1 MLTAF
6 ATYLGKFVFFIA
18 VAAAGFTAG
27 KKFKASK
34 KAKNSA
40 TAIIKLTKA
49 VFDFI
54 IRNW

>member
-6 ATYLGKFVFFIA
+6 ATYIGKFVFFIA

-40 TAIIKLTKA
+40 TAE
-49 VFDFI
+49 
-54 IRNW
+54 

>member
-27 KKFKASK
+27 KKCKASK

-40 TAIIKLTKA
+40 TAE
-49 VFDFI
+49 
-54 IRNW
+54 

>member
-6 ATYLGKFVFFIA
+6 ATYLGKFIFFIA

-34 KAKNSA
+34 KVENSA
-40 TAIIKLTKA
+40 AA
-49 VFDFI
+49 E
-54 IRNW
+54 

>member
-18 VAAAGFTAG
+18 VAAAG

-40 TAIIKLTKA
+40 TAE
-49 VFDFI
+49 
-54 IRNW
+54 

>member
-34 KAKNSA
+34 
-40 TAIIKLTKA
+40 IKLTKA

>member
-27 KKFKASK
+27 FAYQFSCV
-34 KAKNSA
+34 
-40 TAIIKLTKA
+40 IGI
-49 VFDFI
+49 
-54 IRNW
+54 

>member
-34 KAKNSA
+34 IARQQNNQIDKGG
-40 TAIIKLTKA
+40 I
-49 VFDFI
+49 
-54 IRNW
+54 